1 MCSADAEL
9 KRSFQN
15 QKHEN
20 QKMQSTVTT
29 LKSEKTNLQ
38 QHLLVLKRRVAEL
51 EMMIG
56 EDHQWVSTLRL
67 ANFGDQTHSCERQ
80 GEDTTNKV
88 SGN

>member
-1 MCSADAEL
+1 LD
-9 KRSFQN
+9 
-15 QKHEN
+15 
-20 QKMQSTVTT
+20 
-29 LKSEKTNLQ
+29 
-38 QHLLVLKRRVAEL
+38 LKRRVAEL